1 MMKISE
7 VSVSL
12 NLSKRVTDFLRENP
26 GKKYS
31 VREIAEWIFE
41 NFSAECRQKEQRS
54 ESISGD
60 SELLQ
65 QLVREIGSQ
74 RPQIQRK
81 TPQIKTT
88 EGRPRKYY
96 YTEKSDEDEILDI
109 EINEEEKILGG
120 DQSLKEHD
128 LYPKLSEYLWSELQ
142 LYSKRI
148 DEKKSKNN
156 KGPKGNIWLY
166 PDIVAMHDLSSDWNA
181 EIKKCVHEYSDKK
194 TKLWSFEVKLL
205 VNRAN
210 VRQVFFQTVS
220 NSTWANFGYLVAGE
234 IEGADTIKELR
245 MLSALHGIGVI
256 KLETNNPDESQILI
270 PAKERIEIDWNSV
283 NRLAN
288 ENKDFLEYIR
298 LIKEFYQTGNPRKK
312 DWDIPQS

>member
-1 MMKISE
+1 M
-7 VSVSL
+7 SL